1 MNGRRLYYEYGP
13 SGYGRPMLLKDSTGE
28 PYHVSFAEAGL
39 DILDQIRSAAREGFA
54 TLGALHTSISTQ
66 LDFTYDHHAR
76 MEKGIGRLVDADMNE
91 DSARMKAAEMKTQ
104 LATMALQIANADHR
118 NILQLF
124 RN

>member
-1 MNGRRLYYEYGP
+1 MRLFAAVAFDGKVRRYLSAVSEAAKTAGTGSFSRSGLYH
-13 SGYGRPMLLKDSTGE
+13 L
-28 PYHVSFAEAGL
+28 
-39 DILDQIRSAAREGFA
+39 
-54 TLGALHTSISTQ
+54 TLGALHSSISTQ